1 MLTYGP
7 TTPETRFDYN
17 IFQGVEPTCAIRSQE
32 LILRDFGIQIS
43 QEDLKQFA
51 THKGWYDEGT
61 PEDAIGNLLE
71 TCQIGTHTAHCDS
84 VYDIINELKDG
95 HRVIVTLD
103 SHEIWAEPGS
113 FEYEFYRLIPN
124 PDHALI
130 VSSINVDPDNP
141 ENSKVML
148 TDPGSG
154 SILEYDIE
162 RFAHAWKDSDCY
174 MMATDEAAPYQY
186 NPATQ
191 TMEVSNFATDFTLQE
206 FPYHNEFSN
215 IWQIDQI
222 GYVPYYDEGHLD
234 YLTDNLNYDDFTNHY
249 EDNDFDFLDNLFGMN
264 DINWDNFIHVLWG

>member
-7 TTPETRFDYN
+7 TIPEKNFDYN

-32 LILRDFGIQIS
+32 IILRDFGIQIP
-43 QEDLKQFA
+43 QEELKQYA
-51 THKGWYDEGT
+51 SHMGWYDEGT
-61 PEDAIGNLLE
+61 PEEAIGNLLE
-71 TCQIGTHTAHCDS
+71 TCNVSTHTAHCDS

-113 FEYEFYRLIPN
+113 FEYEFYKLIPN

-130 VSSINVDPDNP
+130 VSSICIDPDNP
-141 ENSKVML
+141 ESSKVIL

-162 RFAHAWKDSDCY
+162 RFAHAWGDSNCY
-174 MMATDEAAPYQY
+174 MMATDEPAPYQY
-186 NPATQ
+186 NPETQ
-191 TMEVSNFATDFTLQE
+191 TMEMSNFATDYAIQE
-206 FPYHNEFSN
+206 FPFHNEFSN
-215 IWQIDQI
+215 IWQVAEV

-234 YLTDNLNYDDFTNHY
+234 YVTDNLSYDDFTAHY
-249 EDNDFDFLDNLFGMN
+249 EENDFDFLNDLFGFN
-264 DINWDNFIHVLWG
+264 DINWDNFMHVLWG

>member
-7 TTPETRFDYN
+7 STPETHFDYN

-32 LILRDFGIQIS
+32 IILRDFGIQIS

-51 THKGWYDEGT
+51 AHKGWYDEGT

-71 TCQIGTHTAHCDS
+71 TCKVSTHTAHCDS

-113 FEYEFYRLIPN
+113 FEYEFYKNIVN

-130 VSSINVDPDNP
+130 VSSINIDPDNP
-141 ENSKVML
+141 ENSKVVL

-154 SILEYDIE
+154 SILEYDID
-162 RFAHAWKDSDCY
+162 RFAHAWSDSNCY

-186 NPATQ
+186 NPTTQ
-191 TMEVSNFATDFTLQE
+191 TMEMSNFATDFTIQE

-234 YLTDNLNYDDFTNHY
+234 YLTDNLSYDDFTTHY
-249 EDNDFDFLDNLFGMN
+249 EEDDLDFLDNLFGMN
-264 DINWDNFIHVLWG
+264 DINWDNFMHILWG

>member
-7 TTPETRFDYN
+7 STPETHFDYN

-32 LILRDFGIQIS
+32 IILRDFGIQIS

-51 THKGWYDEGT
+51 AHKGWYDEGT

-71 TCQIGTHTAHCDS
+71 ICKVSTHTAHCDS

-113 FEYEFYRLIPN
+113 FEYEFYKNIVN

-130 VSSINVDPDNP
+130 VSSINIDPDNP
-141 ENSKVML
+141 ENSKVVL

-154 SILEYDIE
+154 SILEYDID
-162 RFAHAWKDSDCY
+162 RFAHAWSDSNCY

-186 NPATQ
+186 NPTTQ
-191 TMEVSNFATDFTLQE
+191 TMEMSNFATDFTIQE

-234 YLTDNLNYDDFTNHY
+234 YLTDNLSYDDFTTHY
-249 EDNDFDFLDNLFGMN
+249 EEDDLDFLDNLFGMN
-264 DINWDNFIHVLWG
+264 DINWDNFMHILWG